1 MRSAQAKGT
10 RVRAG
15 RGMACLAVAVA
26 ATTLS
31 ACGGGGGGGGTG
43 PDPVPSPTPIVKPNI
58 ILVVLDDLDASAEA
72 TMPRLRS
79 LLADQGVSF
88 TNTMMAMPLC
98 APNRATIFTGQ
109 FPHNHGVT
117 DQAGAQR
124 IQQLESNLLP
134 VWLKQA
140 GYRTSLAGK
149 YINQYPSGAETAIPP
164 GWDDWH
170 GVLENRAASSYD
182 YWINDNSVVSYQHA
196 YQTDLLTERAVDFIS
211 KAGSSPFFLLVAP
224 GAPHSPA
231 EPAERHV
238 GAYTG
243 HGAPRTADFNED
255 DMSDKPRWIRGL
267 PLLTD
272 QQIDEI
278 DRLYWRRLESLMAV
292 EDMLDRI
299 LQTLTS
305 NQQLSRTWIFFT
317 TDNGV
322 FHGQHRMPGGKAA
335 VYDPASRVPLL
346 VRGPGVPA
354 GRVLPHLVGTVDLA
368 ATFLALAGQ
377 NADSL
382 DGKSLLPLLGSSP
395 TSPEQWRKEMLAES
409 FLVRSPVSI
418 PEYSSI
424 RTDRYT
430 FVDIP
435 SWVEQEL
442 YDLATDPY
450 QTRNLV
456 RADPAAAQPIVA
468 TLQPRLDAL
477 RRCRAASCR

>member
-1 MRSAQAKGT
+1 MGVAQARCGGA
-10 RVRAG
+10 RA
-15 RGMACLAVAVA
+15 RRRLACWAVAVA
-26 ATTLS
+26 ASTLS
-31 ACGGGGGGGGTG
+31 ACGGGGGTA

-58 ILVVLDDLDASAEA
+58 ILVVLDDLDASTEA
-72 TMPRLRS
+72 TMPRLKS
-79 LLADQGVSF
+79 LLADQGVAF

-117 DQAGAQR
+117 DQAGAQGL
-124 IQQLESNLLP
+124 QPLESNLLP

-140 GYRTSLAGK
+140 GYRTGLAGK
-149 YINQYPSGAETAIPP
+149 YINQYPTGAETSIPP

-170 GVLENRAASSYD
+170 GVLEDRTATSYD
-182 YWINDNSVVSYQHA
+182 YWINDNGVVSYPET
-196 YQTDLLTERAVDFIS
+196 YQTDLLTQRAVDFLNRS
-211 KAGSSPFFLLVAP
+211 GSSPFFLVVAP

-231 EPAERHV
+231 EPADRHFGSYA
-238 GAYTG
+238 GA
-243 HGAPRTADFNED
+243 GAPRTADFNEE
-255 DMSDKPRWIRGL
+255 DMSDKPRWLRGL
-267 PLLTD
+267 RLLTD
-272 QQIDEI
+272 QQIYEI
-278 DRLYWRRLESLMAV
+278 DKLYSRRLESLMAV
-292 EDMLDRI
+292 EDMVDRI
-299 LQTLTS
+299 LQTLTT

-322 FHGQHRMPGGKAA
+322 FTGQHRMPGGKAA

-377 NADSL
+377 SADSL
-382 DGKSLLPLLGSSP
+382 DGKSLVPLLGSSP
-395 TSPEQWRKEMLAES
+395 TPAEQWRREILVES
-409 FLVRSPVSI
+409 FIVRSPVLI

-435 SWVEQEL
+435 GYEEQEL
-442 YDLATDPY
+442 YDLAADPY
-450 QTRNLV
+450 QTQNLV
-456 RADPAAAQPIVA
+456 RTDPAAAQPIVA